1 MIDRF
6 RVQSLV
12 IDAAKK
18 LLTANLHAGDE
29 GDAAGDASGRADPF
43 AGAEV
48 IDVAP
53 VVSQM
58 GVIVRPIVARTLR
71 ALGLRDGDDVLV
83 LKLWDRAKTPTD
95 VEEGE
100 TRVYACGD
108 ITVRVRLRQTGLS
121 IEAKGATIT
130 ITSTGAIQVTPASGE
145 NIVLNGGMLKVAR
158 ETDAV
163 SAAGNAGTPGT
174 MAGWIAQVTTAI
186 NALAPGSV
194 TALVGG
200 SFGTIATGA
209 GAAQVKA

>member
-12 IDAAKK
+12 IDAAKR

-29 GDAAGDASGRADPF
+29 GDAAGDASGRSDPF

-48 IDVAP
+48 IDVAS
-53 VVSQM
+53 VFSQM
-58 GVIVRPIVARTLR
+58 GVIVRPVIARTLR

-83 LKLWDRAKTPTD
+83 LKLWDRARTPID

-108 ITVRVRLRQTGLS
+108 LTAKVRLRQTGIS

-130 ITSTGAIQVTPASGE
+130 ITNGGAIQLTPASGQDV
-145 NIVLNGGMLKVAR
+145 VLNGGGAKVAR
-158 ETDAV
+158 LGDAV
-163 SAAGNAGTPGT
+163 SAAGTLPGT
-174 MAGWIAQVTTAI
+174 MGGWITQVTAAV
-186 NALAPGSV
+186 NGLAPGSV
-194 TALVGG
+194 TAIAGN
-200 SFGTIATGA
+200 SFGTVAA
-209 GAAQVKA
+209 GANNVKA

>member
-29 GDAAGDASGRADPF
+29 GDAAGNASGRADPF

-108 ITVRVRLRQTGLS
+108 LTARVRLRQTGLS
-121 IEAKGATIT
+121 IEARGATIT

-145 NIVLNGGMLKVAR
+145 NIVLNGGNTPVAK
-158 ETDAV
+158 EGSATTGHTHVAVFALTAPPGGGAVTGAITIQSATD
-163 SAAGNAGTPGT
+163 
-174 MAGWIAQVTTAI
+174 
-186 NALAPGSV
+186 
-194 TALVGG
+194 
-200 SFGTIATGA
+200 TIATGA
-209 GAAQVKA
+209 GSQRVRTS